1 MEAWWSVLSYG
12 VGTLI
17 GFLIVGALVALIIH
31 DVSQKKHTVLRNFP
45 VVGRLRFVFEDL
57 GEYFRQ
63 YFFASDREEMPF
75 NRATRGWIYKTA
87 KNEGGI
93 IGFGST
99 NDLRE
104 PGSIIFVNHPF
115 PVLEEDRL
123 QTPSVLIGD
132 GYCREPF
139 EAKSIV
145 NISGMSFGAISEPAV
160 RALSR
165 GAAEAGCWL
174 DTGEGGL
181 SPYHGEGGCD
191 IIMQIGT
198 AKYGIRNMDGTFSAQ
213 RAKELAPHVKAF
225 EIKLSQGAKPGKG
238 GVLPAT
244 KVTEEIARIR
254 GIPAQVDSISPNR
267 HYDIANIDQLLDQVA
282 YIRDLT
288 GKPVGVKT
296 AIGGW
301 SFTNDLCDA
310 VLRRGAEYAP
320 DFLAIDGAEGGS
332 GAAPQTLMD
341 HMALPIAEALPRVVD
356 SLLQSG
362 LKSRIR
368 VVAAGKIVTSAR
380 AAWALC
386 VGADF
391 VNTARGFMF
400 ALGCI
405 QALRCHTN
413 TCPTG
418 VTTHNKR
425 LQRGLVVEEKY
436 LRVAQYCRNMNY
448 EIDMIAHSC
457 GCRHARELRREHVRI
472 VQTANNSIC
481 LNMLYPYPEAAVRP
495 LPLQIQGAPAT
506 EPKTLSAAGT

>member
-1 MEAWWSVLSYG
+1 MDGVVSVVSYG
-12 VGTLI
+12 LGTVI
-17 GFLIVGALVALIIH
+17 GLVALGALAILIVH
-31 DVSQKKHTVLRNFP
+31 DVTQKKHTVLRNFP
-45 VVGRLRFVFEDL
+45 VIGRLRFFFENL

-63 YFFASDREEMPF
+63 YFFAGDRDEMPF
-75 NRATRGWIYKTA
+75 NRATRAQIYKNA

-104 PGSIIFVNHPF
+104 PGSIIFVNHAF

-123 QTPSVLIGD
+123 PTPSILIGD
-132 GYCREPF
+132 GYCREPY

-160 RALSR
+160 RALSL
-165 GAAEAGCWL
+165 GAAEAGCWM
-174 DTGEGGL
+174 DTGEGGF

-191 IIMQIGT
+191 VIMQIGT
-198 AKYGIRNMDGTFSAQ
+198 AKYGIRNLDGTFSAE
-213 RAKELAPHVKAF
+213 RAKDVAQHVKAF

-238 GVLPAT
+238 GVLPAA
-244 KVTEEIARIR
+244 KVTDEIARIR

-267 HYDIANIDQLLDQVA
+267 HHDIANISELLDQVA

-301 SFTNDLCDA
+301 EFMNELCET
-310 VLRRGAEYAP
+310 VLQRGKEYAP

-341 HMALPIAEALPRVVD
+341 HMALPIGEALPRVVD
-356 SLLQSG
+356 SLLQAG

-368 VVAAGKIVTSAR
+368 VVAAGKLVTSAR

-391 VNTARGFMF
+391 VNSARGFMF

-413 TCPTG
+413 SCPTG

-436 LRVAQYCRNMNY
+436 LRVANYCRNMNM

-457 GCRHARELRREHVRI
+457 GCRHARELKREHVRI
-472 VQTANNSIC
+472 VQSANHSIA
-481 LNMLYPYPEAAVRP
+481 LNMLYPYPVTGVQPAP
-495 LPLQIQGAPAT
+495 LPIQGSPLA
-506 EPKTLSAAGT
+506 KTLDRAGT

>member
-1 MEAWWSVLSYG
+1 MMNVVSYG
-12 VGTLI
+12 VGTILGLLLI
-17 GFLIVGALVALIIH
+17 GALIVLIIH
-31 DVSQKKHTVLRNFP
+31 DVTQKKHTVLRNFP
-45 VVGRLRFVFEDL
+45 VIGHFRFYFENL

-63 YFFASDREEMPF
+63 YFFAGDRAEMPF
-75 NRATRGWIYKTA
+75 NRATRGWVYKEA

-123 QTPSVLIGD
+123 PTPSLVIGE
-132 GYCREPF
+132 GHCKYPF
-139 EAKSIV
+139 AGRSIV
-145 NISGMSFGAISEPAV
+145 NVSGMSFGAISAPAV
-160 RALSR
+160 RSLSR
-165 GAAEAGCWL
+165 GAREAGCWM

-181 SPYHGEGGCD
+181 SPYHIEGGCD
-191 IIMQIGT
+191 IIMQMGT
-198 AKYGIRNMDGTFSAQ
+198 AKYGMRNHDGSLAPEKV
-213 RAKELAPHVKAF
+213 KELAHHVKAF
-225 EIKLSQGAKPGKG
+225 EIKLSQGGKPGKG
-238 GVLPAT
+238 GVLPGS
-244 KVTEEIARIR
+244 KVTEEISMIR
-254 GIPAQVDSISPNR
+254 GIPAGKDSISPNR
-267 HYDIANIDQLLDQVA
+267 HYDIANMDQLLDKVA
-282 YIRDLT
+282 YVRDLT
-288 GKPVGVKT
+288 GRPVGVKT

-301 SFTNDLCDA
+301 EFINDLCDA
-310 VLRRGAEYAP
+310 VLRRGRDYAP
-320 DFLAIDGAEGGS
+320 DFLAIDGGEGGS

-356 SLLQSG
+356 SLLQAD
-362 LKSRIR
+362 LKERIR
-368 VVAAGKIVTSAR
+368 VIAAGKLVTSAR

-391 VNTARGFMF
+391 VNSARGFMF

-436 LRVAQYCRNMNY
+436 LRVANYARNMNK
-448 EIDMIAHSC
+448 EIDMIAHCC
-457 GCRHARELRREHVRI
+457 GCRHGRELKREHVRI
-472 VQTANNSIC
+472 VQTANQSIA
-481 LNMLYPYPEAAVRP
+481 LNMLYPYPVVGSRSASKQATAA
-495 LPLQIQGAPAT
+495 A
-506 EPKTLSAAGT
+506 SAAA

>member
-1 MEAWWSVLSYG
+1 MEGMVAVVSYG
-12 VGTLI
+12 LGTVLGFALI
-17 GFLIVGALVALIIH
+17 GWLIVAIVH
-31 DVSQKKHTVLRNFP
+31 DVTQKKHTVLRNFP
-45 VVGRLRFVFEDL
+45 VVGRLRFFFENL

-63 YFFASDREEMPF
+63 YFFAGDRDEMPF
-75 NRATRGWIYKTA
+75 NRATRGWVYKEA

-104 PGSIIFVNHPF
+104 PGSILFVNHPF

-123 QTPSVLIGD
+123 PTPSIVIGE
-132 GYCREPF
+132 GYCRQPF
-139 EAKSIV
+139 EARSIT
-145 NISGMSFGAISEPAV
+145 NISGMSFGAISAPAV

-165 GAAEAGCWL
+165 GAAAAGCWM

-181 SPYHGEGGCD
+181 SPYHLEGGCD
-191 IIMQIGT
+191 VIMQIGT
-198 AKYGIRNMDGTFSAQ
+198 AKYGIRDLDGRFSAEKA
-213 RAKELAPHVKAF
+213 RELASVVKAF

-238 GVLPAT
+238 GVLPGS

-254 GIPAQVDSISPNR
+254 GIPVGHDSISPNR
-267 HYDIANIDQLLDQVA
+267 HRDIADIDQLLDQVA
-282 YIRDLT
+282 YLRDLT
-288 GKPVGVKT
+288 GRPVGIKT

-301 SFTNDLCDA
+301 DFINGLCDA
-310 VLRRGAEYAP
+310 VLRRGREWAP
-320 DFLAIDGAEGGS
+320 DFLAVDGAEGGS

-356 SLLQSG
+356 SLLQAD

-368 VVAAGKIVTSAR
+368 VVAAGRLVTSAR

-386 VGADF
+386 IGADF

-418 VTTHNKR
+418 VTTHNRR

-436 LRVAQYCRNMNY
+436 RRVENYCRNMNK
-448 EIDMIAHSC
+448 EIDMLAHSC
-457 GCRHARELRREHVRI
+457 GCRHARELKREHVRI
-472 VQTANNSIC
+472 VQSANQSIA
-481 LNMLYPYPEAAVRP
+481 LNMLYPYPVLGSREASKPVA
-495 LPLQIQGAPAT
+495 
-506 EPKTLSAAGT
+506 SAAA